1 MRLDKYLKVSR
12 LIKRRQLAKDAS
24 NSERILLNGKIAK
37 PSKEVNIGDVITIIF
52 GKKIVEVKIT
62 KLIDSTKKDD
72 ALLMYELISEKE
84 KTQSQPIVIYKI
96 EETHFGQ
103 LIKKIHCKI
112 PSKATDQTSKKRNV
126 PLELLNVI
134 KQTGV

>member
-72 ALLMYELISEKE
+72 ALLMYELLSEKE
-84 KTQSQPIVIYKI
+84 KTG
-96 EETHFGQ
+96 E
-103 LIKKIHCKI
+103 
-112 PSKATDQTSKKRNV
+112 
-126 PLELLNVI
+126 
-134 KQTGV
+134 

>member
-37 PSKEVNIGDVITIIF
+37 PSKEVKIGDVITIIF

-62 KLIDSTKKDD
+62 QLIDSTKKDD

-84 KTQSQPIVIYKI
+84 KT
-96 EETHFGQ
+96 G
-103 LIKKIHCKI
+103 
-112 PSKATDQTSKKRNV
+112 D
-126 PLELLNVI
+126 
-134 KQTGV
+134 

>member
-84 KTQSQPIVIYKI
+84 KTG
-96 EETHFGQ
+96 E
-103 LIKKIHCKI
+103 
-112 PSKATDQTSKKRNV
+112 
-126 PLELLNVI
+126 
-134 KQTGV
+134 

>member
-52 GKKIVEVKIT
+52 GKKIIEVKIT

-84 KTQSQPIVIYKI
+84 KTG
-96 EETHFGQ
+96 E
-103 LIKKIHCKI
+103 
-112 PSKATDQTSKKRNV
+112 
-126 PLELLNVI
+126 
-134 KQTGV
+134 

>member
-62 KLIDSTKKDD
+62 KLIDSTKKHD

-84 KTQSQPIVIYKI
+84 KTG
-96 EETHFGQ
+96 E
-103 LIKKIHCKI
+103 
-112 PSKATDQTSKKRNV
+112 
-126 PLELLNVI
+126 
-134 KQTGV
+134 

>member
-12 LIKRRQLAKDAS
+12 LIKTRQLAKDAS

-52 GKKIVEVKIT
+52 GRKIVEVKIT

-84 KTQSQPIVIYKI
+84 KTG
-96 EETHFGQ
+96 E
-103 LIKKIHCKI
+103 
-112 PSKATDQTSKKRNV
+112 
-126 PLELLNVI
+126 
-134 KQTGV
+134 

>member
-52 GKKIVEVKIT
+52 GKKTVEVKIT

-84 KTQSQPIVIYKI
+84 KTG
-96 EETHFGQ
+96 E
-103 LIKKIHCKI
+103 
-112 PSKATDQTSKKRNV
+112 
-126 PLELLNVI
+126 
-134 KQTGV
+134 

>member
-24 NSERILLNGKIAK
+24 NSERILLNGKIAN

-52 GKKIVEVKIT
+52 VKKLVEEKIT

-84 KTQSQPIVIYKI
+84 KT
-96 EETHFGQ
+96 G
-103 LIKKIHCKI
+103 
-112 PSKATDQTSKKRNV
+112 D
-126 PLELLNVI
+126 
-134 KQTGV
+134 

>member
-1 MRLDKYLKVSR
+1 MRLDKSLKVSR
-12 LIKRRQLAKDAS
+12 LIKRRQLATDAS

-52 GKKIVEVKIT
+52 GKKIIEVKIT

-84 KTQSQPIVIYKI
+84 KTG
-96 EETHFGQ
+96 E
-103 LIKKIHCKI
+103 
-112 PSKATDQTSKKRNV
+112 
-126 PLELLNVI
+126 
-134 KQTGV
+134 

>member
-84 KTQSQPIVIYKI
+84 KT
-96 EETHFGQ
+96 G
-103 LIKKIHCKI
+103 
-112 PSKATDQTSKKRNV
+112 D
-126 PLELLNVI
+126 
-134 KQTGV
+134 

>member
-52 GKKIVEVKIT
+52 G
-62 KLIDSTKKDD
+62 
-72 ALLMYELISEKE
+72 
-84 KTQSQPIVIYKI
+84 
-96 EETHFGQ
+96 
-103 LIKKIHCKI
+103 
-112 PSKATDQTSKKRNV
+112 
-126 PLELLNVI
+126 
-134 KQTGV
+134 